1 MATAGCSAEI
11 PLLVIAD
18 DDASTRIS
26 TQRLIRSFGFRTEVF
41 TSAHEFLES
50 GCVQEIACLILEFAA
65 ARHERSATTTSACV
79 GLPSGS
85 NHIRIRICKRPGQKR
100 KPRRQGAVDFLRKP
114 VAEQALVSA
123 IRTALLCKA
132 PRERYIGRTLNRVDE
147 LVRQNLAK
155 AWTQNSI
162 QNARIHKGTADY
174 Q

>member
-11 PLLVIAD
+11 PLWVIAD
-18 DDASTRIS
+18 DNASTRIS
-26 TQRLIRSFGFRTEVF
+26 TQRLIRSVGFRTEVF
-41 TSAHEFLES
+41 TSAQEFLES

-85 NHIRIRICKRPGQKR
+85 NHVRIRICKRPGQKR

-162 QNARIHKGTADY
+162 
-174 Q
+174 

>member
-41 TSAHEFLES
+41 TSAQEFLES
-50 GCVQEIACLILEFAA
+50 GCVQEI
-65 ARHERSATTTSACV
+65 V

-132 PRERYIGRTLNRVDE
+132 PRERYIGRTLNQVDE

-162 QNARIHKGTADY
+162 
-174 Q
+174 